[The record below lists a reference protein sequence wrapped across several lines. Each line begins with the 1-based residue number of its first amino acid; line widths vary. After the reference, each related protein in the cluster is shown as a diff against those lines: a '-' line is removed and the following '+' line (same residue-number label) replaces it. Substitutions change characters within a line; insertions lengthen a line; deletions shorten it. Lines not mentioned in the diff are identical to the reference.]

1 MPSPTLH
8 DLIMNIPTISADLTI
23 HELPSFTK
31 MIHIKKLVLRK
42 ETPIAIEA
50 NQPPPMNRLLEE
62 QPIPTST
69 TPNLNRLKDNLKMK
83 RFFFLSEFQYF

>member
-50 NQPPPMNRLLEE
+50 N
-62 QPIPTST
+62 
-69 TPNLNRLKDNLKMK
+69 
-83 RFFFLSEFQYF
+83 